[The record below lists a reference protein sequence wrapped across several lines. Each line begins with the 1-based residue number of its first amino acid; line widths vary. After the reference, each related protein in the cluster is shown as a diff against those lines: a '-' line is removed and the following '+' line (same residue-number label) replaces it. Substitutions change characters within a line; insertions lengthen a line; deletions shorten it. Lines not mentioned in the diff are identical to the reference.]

1 MYLLCNMY
9 IEQTGHR
16 VILGDLFFFSMLFR
30 GQIAVP
36 TFTLELSAC
45 QMLDDAIKP
54 IKCVLEI
61 RTAATIK
68 FNLIMFQHFL
78 WQKMLAFNFESSKPF
93 SILSK
98 P

>member
-1 MYLLCNMY
+1 M
-9 IEQTGHR
+9 
-16 VILGDLFFFSMLFR
+16 
-30 GQIAVP
+30 P

-54 IKCVLEI
+54 IECVLEI

-78 WQKMLAFNFESSKPF
+78 REKMLAFNLESSKPF
-93 SILSK
+93 STLSK
-98 P
+98 PSEITFSL

>member
-1 MYLLCNMY
+1 M
-9 IEQTGHR
+9 I
-16 VILGDLFFFSMLFR
+16 FFFSALFI

-61 RTAATIK
+61 RTAATVK
-68 FNLIMFQHFL
+68 ANLIMFQHFL
-78 WQKMLAFNFESSKPF
+78 RQKNAASKKNLSAFFPSHQKLHFPLKKKK
-93 SILSK
+93 IK
-98 P
+98 